1 MNNIKLKGENSPK
14 RFDMNI
20 SQAVAIRIKELLQE
34 KQLTQYRLEQ
44 KACLSHDTVKSIM
57 KGKAKGVNLKTLIAI
72 SDGFEMTVS
81 EFLNSELF
89 LYDNLN
95 MD

>member
-1 MNNIKLKGENSPK
+1 
-14 RFDMNI
+14 MNI
-20 SQAVAIRIKELLQE
+20 SQAVAIRIKELLKE
-34 KQLTQYRLEQ
+34 HNMTQYRLEQ

-72 SDGFEMTVS
+72 SDGFGITVS
-81 EFLNSELF
+81 EFLNSNLF
-89 LYDNLN
+89 LYNNLN